1 MTLETSPF
9 RSSLQRASV
18 ESTRTP
24 HESLISPLILNLN
37 LTCDRNN
44 TTVSLQ
50 ENMNLLYNRK
60 SIKNPKLIQ
69 EFVLFLIQ
77 EIIEKASQFQSGEEI
92 LRFAPSLT
100 ITILNILLPQ
110 IFNILAKFEDWS
122 SAFEVNITLYR

>member
-50 ENMNLLYNRK
+50 ENMNLLYYRK
-60 SIKNPKLIQ
+60 SIKNAQKTAYLQ
-69 EFVLFLIQ
+69 ME
-77 EIIEKASQFQSGEEI
+77 
-92 LRFAPSLT
+92 SLQ
-100 ITILNILLPQ
+100 NA
-110 IFNILAKFEDWS
+110 NRHGK
-122 SAFEVNITLYR
+122 